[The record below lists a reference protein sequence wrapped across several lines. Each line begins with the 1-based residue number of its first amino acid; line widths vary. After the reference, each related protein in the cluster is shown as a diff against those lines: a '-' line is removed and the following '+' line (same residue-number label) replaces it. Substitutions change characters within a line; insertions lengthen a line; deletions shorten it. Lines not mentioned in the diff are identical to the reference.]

1 MNTEILSKLVITDV
15 ISVSTLYNNGN
26 ISKHRDNRPAWAI
39 IVKYEGETVYLSKG
53 KKHVSNINNITILPK
68 GCSYTWECIK
78 AGHYSVIEF
87 ECQSTSDEIMT
98 FHVSNGEKIVKAIKC
113 LELEKAQKKDF
124 IRLECIKETYAILLS
139 LLQAEPHKY
148 FPSAKQQKITPALD
162 YIAQNYGQRFQN
174 DDLAHI
180 CGLSTV
186 YFRKLFKEVMG
197 QSPIEYIQSLKIEK
211 AKEILKSD
219 YGSMSDIA
227 TELGYQNIYDFSRT
241 FKKAVGISPKKFK
254 ESYNI

>member
-1 MNTEILSKLVITDV
+1 MTSEILSKLVITDI
-15 ISVSTLYNNGN
+15 ISVSTLYTNENV
-26 ISKHRDNRPAWAI
+26 SKHRDNRPAWAI

-68 GCSYTWECIK
+68 GCSYSWECIK

-87 ECQSTSDEIMT
+87 ECQYTSDEIIT
-98 FHVSNGEKIVKAIKC
+98 FPVSNGEKLVKAIKR
-113 LELEKAQKKDF
+113 LELEKAKKKEF

-148 FPSAKQQKITPALD
+148 YPLEKQQKIAPALD
-162 YIAQNYGQRFQN
+162 YIANNYGQHFKN
-174 DDLAHI
+174 DDLAHL
-180 CGLSTV
+180 CNLSTV

-197 QSPIEYIQSLKIEK
+197 ESPIEYIQTLKIEK

-227 TELGYQNIYDFSRT
+227 FELGYQNIYDFSRA
-241 FKKAVGISPKKFK
+241 FKKAVGVSPKKFK